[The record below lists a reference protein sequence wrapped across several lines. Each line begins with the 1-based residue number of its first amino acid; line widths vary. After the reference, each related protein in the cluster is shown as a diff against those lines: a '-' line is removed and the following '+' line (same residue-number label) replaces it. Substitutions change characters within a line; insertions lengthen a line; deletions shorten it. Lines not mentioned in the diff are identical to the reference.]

1 MRRVYL
7 AGSWY
12 RIFRKKERYVVHY
25 RNLKYYIEMGYQVTK
40 MYRVVQFS
48 QSYWMSPYIHK
59 NSSVRA
65 KSTSTF
71 ESDFFKLCNNCVYGK
86 TMESVRKRID
96 VKIAHYG
103 SAKLNKLIARPNF
116 KSRKVFDGGLVTY
129 V

>member
-1 MRRVYL
+1 
-7 AGSWY
+7 
-12 RIFRKKERYVVHY
+12 
-25 RNLKYYIEMGYQVTK
+25 MGYQVTK
-40 MYRVVQFS
+40 IHSVVQFS

-59 NSSVRA
+59 NSSLRA

-96 VKIAHYG
+96 VKIAHDG

-116 KSRKVFDGGLVTY
+116 KSRKVFDGGLAALHMGKTKVTLNKPIY
-129 V
+129 VGAAILDLSKLHMFKF